1 VKTLVYKVHF
11 DDLQRIRVSDWIV
24 TQFDSKVQITD
35 LISQLQNELIDM
47 CVWISK
53 LNHYSNAKNLLNSA
67 M

>member
-35 LISQLQNELIDM
+35 LISQLQN
-47 CVWISK
+47 
-53 LNHYSNAKNLLNSA
+53 
-67 M
+67 